1 MIGVSAQ
8 IAHVAFF
15 VPSLR
20 GGGAEKVTVT
30 LANAFARKGLKVD
43 LLLAQAEGPY
53 RKYVLPDVRVVDFKS
68 SRVLK
73 SIPKLVR
80 YLSEEKPDC
89 LVSALNHA
97 NLAAII
103 ARLLAN
109 SNCRLVVAEHTTPSR
124 TKDANIRGRF
134 VKSLIG
140 FVYRMADRVIAVS
153 QGVKDDLCR
162 LGVPS
167 SRVAVVYNP
176 IVSAELYAKARQ
188 DCPHPW
194 LESDAPVVLAV
205 GRLEAAKDFATLIRA
220 FSLLKGGTNAR
231 LIILGEGSLRSELST
246 LVGSLGLSESV
257 DMPGFTDNPYAYMSR
272 AAVFAMSSRW
282 EGLPTVLVEA
292 LACGAPVV
300 CTDCPSG
307 PSEILECGKWGSL
320 VPCGD
325 PEALASALEQKMSR
339 KALEREHAVER
350 VAEFAE
356 VASVENYL
364 DLLSSCGD

>member
-1 MIGVSAQ
+1 MTGEPEHRK
-8 IAHVAFF
+8 HVAFF

-53 RKYVLPDVRVVDFKS
+53 LKDALPDVRVVDFKVT
-68 SRVLK
+68 RVLK

-80 YLSEEKPDC
+80 YLSTEKPDC
-89 LVSALNHA
+89 LLSALNHA

-103 ARLLAN
+103 ARLFA
-109 SNCRLVVAEHTTPSR
+109 SFSCRLVVAEHTTPSR
-124 TKDANIRGRF
+124 SRDANMRGRL

-140 FVYRMADRVIAVS
+140 FVYRLADGVVAVS

-167 SRVAVVYNP
+167 SKVAVVYNP
-176 IVSAELYAKARQ
+176 IVSAELYDKARQ

-194 LESDAPVVLAV
+194 LDSDLLVVLAV
-205 GRLEAAKDFATLIRA
+205 GRLEPAKDFATLIRA
-220 FSLLKGGTNAR
+220 FSLLRGTNAR
-231 LIILGEGSLRSELST
+231 LIILGEGSLRSELSA

-282 EGLPTVLVEA
+282 EGLPTVLIEA

-307 PSEILECGKWGSL
+307 PSEILEGGKWGAL

-325 PEALASALEQKMSR
+325 LEALASALEQKLSR
-339 KALEREHAVER
+339 KALKSENAVER
-350 VAEFAE
+350 VAEFSEA
-356 VASVENYL
+356 ASVEKYL